1 MWQNWKHNASA
12 AGMLKQ
18 YGKKVQNN
26 WGKCLEMILF
36 GLNSNNNVSF
46 PLSIAVYSVYL
57 QKMLDLLFWE
67 EVEKKQSKL
76 FIKQGTILYREN
88 VLYDHCKHTEFS
100 NICEKLLERV
110 ISYIS

>member
-1 MWQNWKHNASA
+1 MWQNWKHNASTVVV
-12 AGMLKQ
+12 LKQ
-18 YGKKVQNN
+18 YGKKYKIIEKN
-26 WGKCLEMILF
+26 G
-36 GLNSNNNVSF
+36 F

-67 EVEKKQSKL
+67 EVEKKQTKL